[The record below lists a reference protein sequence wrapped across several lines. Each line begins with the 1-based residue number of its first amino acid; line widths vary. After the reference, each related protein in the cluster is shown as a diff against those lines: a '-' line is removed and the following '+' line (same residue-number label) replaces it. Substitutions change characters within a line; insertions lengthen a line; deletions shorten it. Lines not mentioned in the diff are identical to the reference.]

1 MYSDCKEVLPS
12 DAPVPLGQPILTTTY
27 VNANLMHDLL
37 SGKSVTG
44 ILHLLNK
51 TPIKWYSKKQATIE
65 TATFGSE
72 NVAARSSVEQIIDL
86 HTTL

>member
-1 MYSDCKEVLPS
+1 MYVD
-12 DAPVPLGQPILTTTY
+12 
-27 VNANLMHDLL
+27 ANLMHDLL

-51 TPIKWYSKKQATIE
+51 TPIDWYSKKQGTVK

-72 NVAARSSVEQIIDL
+72 FVAARTAVEQIIDL
-86 HTTL
+86 